1 MATWTEFCELAGSF
15 GAKQLNPTLWQFG
28 VPARTEDHEHEV
40 FASYEVMQPAFEFLS
55 LKTALVRV
63 SGVDCEQVLRSLGQ
77 LLVGAI
83 GYQPMFDAGGNT
95 IDGMLT
101 LSTSI
106 PLVGIDLSDPSWLLL
121 YINVLGQAGD
131 GLGKQMAI
139 SG

>member
-1 MATWTEFCELAGSF
+1 
-15 GAKQLNPTLWQFG
+15 
-28 VPARTEDHEHEV
+28 
-40 FASYEVMQPAFEFLS
+40 
-55 LKTALVRV
+55 
-63 SGVDCEQVLRSLGQ
+63 
-77 LLVGAI
+77 
-83 GYQPMFDAGGNT
+83 MFDAAGNT

-131 GLGKQMAI
+131 GLGNQMVT